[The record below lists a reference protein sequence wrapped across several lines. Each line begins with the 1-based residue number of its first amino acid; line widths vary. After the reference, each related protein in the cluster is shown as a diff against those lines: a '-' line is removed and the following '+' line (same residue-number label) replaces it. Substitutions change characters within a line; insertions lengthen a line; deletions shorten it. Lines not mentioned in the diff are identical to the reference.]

1 MQQTRNPPQH
11 PPTPTV
17 SDLDAT
23 HHSAH
28 PKEGQCTIYA
38 RTYLTD
44 IEPRQREDA
53 GDDNPPSPFVACVVD
68 YDPATGV
75 LLSAPALVERLVDA
89 GALPAPYRAAAHRFT
104 YSAYGFRT
112 EASDVEVA
120 ARLSLLFDTRGCVL
134 IVDES
139 DELLGAAAQLQG
151 LSGCLPF

>member
-1 MQQTRNPPQH
+1 VQQTRNPPQH

-38 RTYLTD
+38 RTYLTG
-44 IEPRQREDA
+44 IEPHNRYDA
-53 GDDNPPSPFVACVVD
+53 GADDLPSPFVACVVD

-75 LLSAPALVERLVDA
+75 LLNAPALVERLVGA

-104 YSAYGFRT
+104 YLCWDFRET
-112 EASDVEVA
+112 TSDIEVA
-120 ARLSLLFDTRGCVL
+120 ARLSLLFDTQCCVL

-139 DELLGAAAQLQG
+139 DEHLGATAQLRG
-151 LSGCLPF
+151 LNE